1 MTPVLAPI
9 TTIRSIIGLIVAQM
23 YQHIDSYPQD
33 IQTLFFEQL
42 SHCSTLF
49 INKMD
54 LTNVEDTARLLSKLE
69 RINGDAN
76 IQVGQYGEL
85 SLKSLLEVKNI
96 VTKNRGTLHG
106 RIEHRFIDMPKLETK
121 ESFID
126 TLDQLPQ
133 NVYRVKRFVHFTNAE
148 HIYLVQYTQGEIEL
162 SPIYMNSD
170 VPLYLI
176 VIGKDLTHIE
186 LKL

>member
-1 MTPVLAPI
+1 
-9 TTIRSIIGLIVAQM
+9 
-23 YQHIDSYPQD
+23 
-33 IQTLFFEQL
+33 
-42 SHCSTLF
+42 
-49 INKMD
+49 
-54 LTNVEDTARLLSKLE
+54 
-69 RINGDAN
+69 
-76 IQVGQYGEL
+76 
-85 SLKSLLEVKNI
+85 
-96 VTKNRGTLHG
+96 
-106 RIEHRFIDMPKLETK
+106 MPKLETK

-133 NVYRVKRFVHFTNAE
+133 NVYRVKGFVHFTNAE